1 MCECEEAST
10 AMCECGEASTA
21 KCERGEAIHIQ
32 NLRIAKQYNGGEHSF
47 LLYYVTSRIF
57 AVQDLVCMY
66 VSTCVQI
73 PSQCCNRAVP
83 LYAAISLMFHSYVA
97 TYVITSVDCIK
108 VD

>member
-1 MCECEEAST
+1 
-10 AMCECGEASTA
+10 
-21 KCERGEAIHIQ
+21 
-32 NLRIAKQYNGGEHSF
+32 
-47 LLYYVTSRIF
+47 
-57 AVQDLVCMY
+57 MY